1 MKKII
6 LLTILFLTGSLF
18 AVDIEIDSARDG
30 NTYRLFSVCVFASVN
45 DKEGYLFVAQDGTNM
60 GNLTQVMNHNGNGFA
75 KCSRS
80 KKK

>member
-6 LLTILFLTGSLF
+6 LLTILFLTSSLF
-18 AVDIEIDSARDG
+18 AVDIEIDRAKNG
-30 NTYRLFSVCVFASVN
+30 NTFSLFSICIFASVSE
-45 DKEGYLFVAQDGTNM
+45 KEGYLFVAQDGTNM

-80 KKK
+80 KNN